1 MATVQDPFVVGWEEW
16 LALPELGL
24 PAIKAKVDTGA
35 RTSALHASAIAE
47 VGSAD
52 RPRVRFDVHP
62 IPGRADVVVTCVADV
77 VDQREVTSSNGDVE
91 RRYVIRTPVAM
102 GGRTWP
108 IEISLTNRETMS
120 YRMLLGRQ
128 AVRDDMFIDPARS
141 FLQPQL
147 GYRVYGAGMRHQS
160 SAKPLTI
167 AILSRRPEN
176 AGNRRLVRQAELRG
190 HSVPLVDRRRVS
202 LFIAAEDPAILFN
215 GQPLEP
221 IDAVVF
227 RAGMSPSAFSL
238 AIVRQMEWLG
248 AYALNPADGLAR
260 VGDPI
265 VSRQMLARAGIAI
278 PEIAVNPSDLDRK
291 PGNRSEHRLAD
302 SVGVLGTGPL
312 LRFAV
317 LGGRCVSVV
326 ERHPATSLD
335 SGPDWRR
342 ARDDQRT
349 LQAAGE
355 MAEAAARV
363 LGLGLAA
370 VDVAVPRTGPLVVD
384 ATANVSL
391 SLFESLTKAAIA
403 EAVIVHIEQVIAA
416 RTAR

>member
-1 MATVQDPFVVGWEEW
+1 VQDPFVVGWEEW

-24 PAIKAKVDTGA
+24 PAIKAKVDSGA
-35 RTSALHASAIAE
+35 RTSALHASAITE
-47 VGSAD
+47 VGSAE

-62 IPGRADVVVTCVADV
+62 IPGRADVVVTCTAEV
-77 VDQREVTSSNGDVE
+77 VDRREVTSSNGDVE
-91 RRYVIRTPVAM
+91 RRYVIRTPVTI
-102 GGRTWP
+102 GSRTWP

-128 AVRDDMFIDPARS
+128 AIRDDMLVDPARS
-141 FLQPQL
+141 FHQPQL
-147 GYRVYGAGMRHQS
+147 GYRVYGAGMRHEP
-160 SAKPLTI
+160 SARPLTI

-190 HSVPLVDRRRVS
+190 HSVPVIDRRRIS
-202 LFIAAEDPAILFN
+202 LFVATQDPAILFN
-215 GQPLEP
+215 GRPLDS

-227 RAGMSPSAFSL
+227 RAGKSPSAFSL

-248 AYALNPADGLAR
+248 AYALNPADALAR

-291 PGNRSEHRLAD
+291 PGSLSEHRVAD
-302 SVGVLGTGPL
+302 SVGALGSGPV

-317 LGGRCVSVV
+317 LGGRCLSAV
-326 ERHPATSLD
+326 ERRPATSLD
-335 SGPDWRR
+335 AAPDWQLTTAEPRG
-342 ARDDQRT
+342 

-355 MAEAAARV
+355 IAEAAARV
-363 LGLGLAA
+363 VGLGLAA
-370 VDVAVPRTGPLVVD
+370 VDVVVARSGPVVVD
-384 ATANVSL
+384 VTANVSL
-391 SLFESLTKAAIA
+391 SLFESLAKAAIA
-403 EAVIVHIEQVIAA
+403 EAVIVHIEQVVAA
-416 RTAR
+416 RTARS